1 MAIKKLFFLFSILL
15 SMVGTKASAYD
26 IAVENADGATIYYNF
41 IKNGTE
47 VEVTSR
53 KNNTYSGDVVIPEE
67 ITYEN
72 KTRKVTSIGEV
83 AFYRCSDLTSVTIP
97 NSVTNIRVSAFDNSN
112 LQEIIS
118 KIEDPFDIGTSV
130 FSNNTFSNAKL
141 YVPTGTIDKYT
152 ATEGWKKFVNI
163 KEGDPSGITNVE
175 TERAKEIRRYTL
187 NGRSVKDSHKSV
199 NIIQMDNGTTKK
211 VLVK

>member
-1 MAIKKLFFLFSILL
+1 M
-15 SMVGTKASAYD
+15 
-26 IAVENADGATIYYNF
+26 
-41 IKNGTE
+41 
-47 VEVTSR
+47 
-53 KNNTYSGDVVIPEE
+53 
-67 ITYEN
+67 
-72 KTRKVTSIGEV
+72 TSIG
-83 AFYRCSDLTSVTIP
+83 A
-97 NSVTNIRVSAFDNSN
+97 NAFDNSN

-187 NGRSVKDSHKSV
+187 NGRSVKDSHKGV